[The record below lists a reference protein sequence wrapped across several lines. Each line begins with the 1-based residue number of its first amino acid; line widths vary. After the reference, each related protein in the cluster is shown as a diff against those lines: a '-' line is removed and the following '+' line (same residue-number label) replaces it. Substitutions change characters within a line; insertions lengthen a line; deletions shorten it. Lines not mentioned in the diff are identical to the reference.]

1 MANRSLTNLTE
12 YNFHEVYKYK
22 EELVSLMDTASLPV
36 LIHAMRKLVGN
47 ILTTFFESDVVQNL
61 VKNNNSTKKYDL
73 VVIEDLFPEFII
85 FGEVYRCPTILI
97 HSTDSPPSIHRAMGN
112 SIHPV
117 VYSEKYYACQGTLNV
132 TFLERFGSTL
142 YYAFFNL
149 VREFYITP
157 MRNTLLKKYIG
168 PNAPTIDELLARV
181 DLLLLNINPVLHGAK
196 LLGPNTITFA
206 GGVHMREPQP
216 LPKNIKSFL
225 DKANNGVIYFGLGT
239 SVNSRDL
246 SDVKLNTII
255 DTFRELPYSI
265 IWKFNQ
271 DDLTNIPE
279 NVMMV
284 KWAPQQDILRHPN
297 VKLFITQGGQQSIEE
312 ALLNGVPM
320 LVLPFVVDQIPNAK
334 KIECEGL
341 GKYVNHKPTL
351 SKEQFEGAIEEILN
365 NHWYRERLKEFA
377 RLFLDQPMPGIE
389 KAIWWMEYV
398 IRHKGAKHLR
408 NPIVDIPLYQYL
420 MLDIIATVFAVLL
433 VIITILS
440 LLVKTIKFLVGCKKE
455 KNEFVNKKKQ

>member
-1 MANRSLTNLTE
+1 MKVITLISIISVSFSSAANILAVVPSPAFSHQSTFWPIWRELSLSGHHVTLLTTDPMANRSLTNLTE

-216 LPKNIKSFL
+216 LPKVS
-225 DKANNGVIYFGLGT
+225 GTTMYFV
-239 SVNSRDL
+239 S
-246 SDVKLNTII
+246 
-255 DTFRELPYSI
+255 
-265 IWKFNQ
+265 
-271 DDLTNIPE
+271 
-279 NVMMV
+279 
-284 KWAPQQDILRHPN
+284 
-297 VKLFITQGGQQSIEE
+297 
-312 ALLNGVPM
+312 
-320 LVLPFVVDQIPNAK
+320 
-334 KIECEGL
+334 
-341 GKYVNHKPTL
+341 
-351 SKEQFEGAIEEILN
+351 
-365 NHWYRERLKEFA
+365 
-377 RLFLDQPMPGIE
+377 
-389 KAIWWMEYV
+389 
-398 IRHKGAKHLR
+398 
-408 NPIVDIPLYQYL
+408 
-420 MLDIIATVFAVLL
+420 
-433 VIITILS
+433 
-440 LLVKTIKFLVGCKKE
+440 
-455 KNEFVNKKKQ
+455 NKKYLNKNAIYDICPHVYRLDLILILPTKYLATPHYPFPW